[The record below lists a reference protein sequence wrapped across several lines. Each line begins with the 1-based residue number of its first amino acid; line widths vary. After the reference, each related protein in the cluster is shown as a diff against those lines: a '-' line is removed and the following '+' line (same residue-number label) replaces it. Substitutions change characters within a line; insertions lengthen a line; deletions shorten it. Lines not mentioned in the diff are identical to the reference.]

1 MPIFEYQCDDCGSQF
16 EKLVGR
22 ASQRLD
28 VACPACGENHVT
40 QQYSTFA
47 PRANGGAKEAQPTCA
62 SGMCA
67 TPGLC
72 GRN

>member
-1 MPIFEYQCDDCGSQF
+1 MPIYEYQCNDCGSQF
-16 EKLVGR
+16 EKLVAR
-22 ASQRLD
+22 ASQRQD
-28 VACPACGENHVT
+28 VVCPTCGERHLT
-40 QQYSTFA
+40 LQYSTFA
-47 PRANGGAKEAQPTCA
+47 ARTNGAAREAAPSCP

>member
-1 MPIFEYQCDDCGSQF
+1 MPLYEYQCNDCGSQF
-16 EKLVGR
+16 EKLVRG
-22 ASQRLD
+22 ASQRPE
-28 VACPACGENHVT
+28 VACPTCGESHVT

-47 PRANGGAKEAQPTCA
+47 PRANGMAREAAPSCP
-62 SGMCA
+62 SGRCA